1 MRVKRTQAA
10 PSQQPNK
17 RHKTCP
23 QEEGA
28 PSSEVDMLQMLP
40 QEMLH
45 LVIGN
50 LTPRECQPLRLTC
63 KALRDVVNAQVADT
77 LTVTNDMAQYLV
89 LEQVKHS
96 RSGAHNL
103 SNGWVARLLA
113 KFPKIKNLDVKCS
126 QNVLTLF
133 SRHMVRDCLGS
144 VPPGSVPLARIFDL
158 ADHVKTNSRRH
169 SAVLICELIKF
180 KVAQSL
186 TSKPPGYEA
195 MRQDIKQ
202 YGRADQL
209 LTEHRIE
216 LQARV
221 IELVE
226 KVLTLKGHVD
236 ARAHEH
242 YKYARDTLDDSLL
255 QLVSCLQ
262 PRHSKYAYQ
271 LLAKAA
277 DPAKAARGWRW
288 LFYFLARQKQAEA
301 AIEAYKVVDKQ
312 ALAQLS
318 PTCLSEL
325 FRSLIDNEITT
336 QPEPKLRAITSDSGS
351 WTKFLYRG
359 NFTLTST
366 QSREGALEKVAADLI
381 GKDYLDTAVNVMNR
395 FETESTAMEIW
406 TQLLGALG
414 IVPGGEM
421 PLVTRDLHRVVSDQ
435 VHKASLLAMQAQP
448 ARRVACHI
456 PLVEVLVAEGH
467 LEDAYNLVA
476 SYPEQGA
483 LDKHLLRALNVFSL
497 ADCPPA
503 QLSSA
508 TCTLLLDVLQHRLR
522 DVAARSE
529 LTTILVAAYAARKDL
544 DMAVRLAS
552 GLDAAAAAA
561 MEADAGAAGGPAV
574 EPVPAAA
581 AQGAAGLGAGG
592 VAGVDGGALAGA
604 DGDGAGP
611 GAVAGQAGQ
620 RLAEMWRGVAVAAIR
635 QGDAG
640 VLLTALPRVNTSW
653 LLGAMDED
661 LGSDAA
667 ASTSH
672 AGPSSSR
679 PWLAEAGPGSGP
691 MAAVGGADAVADG
704 AGDAVG
710 SATAAGNS
718 NSGGMGASSGPST
731 VWQSICGVLL
741 RSGRRADL
749 ESALLQ
755 LLGERRRFLGGHT
768 DQRALLES
776 TARAMIL
783 NGCPAEALALA
794 RRLGGGYLSQPEDG
808 CGASGSGP
816 SAVPWPSTV
825 PADVEGAAATSAGVR
840 PCWSMLNVILE
851 GYMSTGQ
858 LQLVL
863 QELFAAGSAQS
874 KAAATSSGG
883 VGGAAVATGNIAA
896 GLVVPLAAGRLRQSL
911 LADVLASLTEAG
923 RLNEAVHL
931 LRVLRGGESDGPL
944 LPTQTVPLPTTV
956 QRAGSGT
963 GRVTRSNRA
972 AAAAAKR
979 NRGNSASATAADQ
992 GMDGAAGAATAAV
1005 AAAAV
1010 EPVALADSQPEA
1022 GAAPPGVGTS
1032 NHGGSLGEANQCPQP
1047 QYSRLLLEGSG
1058 DEEAGQAAGA
1068 GLAAS
1073 AVTAARASASTL
1085 PGPCTRAASLEAAL
1099 AGLVKAL
1106 LKRASGSGS
1115 SVAGGSGAA
1124 SGSSDD
1130 GSGMDGGGGGSGGM
1144 ASSGGDLL
1152 GDWLEVCKAWPLGP
1166 NRDSQ
1171 LDSLA
1176 RRAMDKGR
1184 DLEVALQAGW
1194 LLGETSQ
1201 QEQRFAYTHRDLA
1214 QKCMGQGMLEAAQA
1228 CLLRVHPHNR
1238 DSVDATARELMRWLA
1253 RAGEKP
1259 AAIQLAT
1266 IWAATDEQR
1275 AEMTKSIHA
1284 IRATASRGAA
1294 GGAAGS
1300 RAGSSSRGSS
1310 RDCPRE

>member
-1 MRVKRTQAA
+1 MRGKRAQAA

-17 RHKTCP
+17 RQKTCP

-28 PSSEVDMLQMLP
+28 SSSDIDMLQMLP
-40 QEMLH
+40 PEMLS

-63 KALRDVVNAQVADT
+63 KALCEVVNTQVADT
-77 LTVTNDMAQYLV
+77 LTVTTDMAQHLV

-96 RSGAHNL
+96 RSGAHIL

-113 KFPKIKNLDVKCS
+113 KFPKVKNLDVKCS

-133 SRHMVRDCLGS
+133 ARHMVRDCLGS
-144 VPPGSVPLARIFDL
+144 SPPGSVPLSRIFDL

-255 QLVSCLQ
+255 QIVSCLQ

-336 QPEPKLRAITSDSGS
+336 QPESKLRAITSDSGS

-395 FETESTAMEIW
+395 FETEGTAMEIW

-421 PLVTRDLHRVVSDQ
+421 PLVTRDLHRVVSE
-435 VHKASLLAMQAQP
+435 VRKASLLAMQAQP

-467 LEDAYNLVA
+467 LEEAFNLVA
-476 SYPEQGA
+476 NYPEQGA
-483 LDKHLLRALNVFSL
+483 LDKHLLRALSNVFSL
-497 ADCPPA
+497 TDCPPA
-503 QLSSA
+503 HLSNA
-508 TCTLLLDVLQHRLR
+508 TCSLLLDVLQHRLR
-522 DVAARSE
+522 DVASRSE

-544 DMAVRLAS
+544 ETAVRLAS
-552 GLDAAAAAA
+552 GLDAGAAAA
-561 MEADAGAAGGPAV
+561 MEADAGAAGGLAL

-581 AQGAAGLGAGG
+581 AQGAAGLGNGAI
-592 VAGVDGGALAGA
+592 VGVDGGPMAGA

-611 GAVAGQAGQ
+611 GVVTGLAGQ

-635 QGDAG
+635 QSDAG

-653 LLGAMDED
+653 LLGPMDED
-661 LGSDAA
+661 LGIESASAA
-667 ASTSH
+667 AFPDRTG
-672 AGPSSSR
+672 AQPR
-679 PWLAEAGPGSGP
+679 PRPTDAGPGLGPAAAAAAGGGNAAADIPASGAP
-691 MAAVGGADAVADG
+691 TM
-704 AGDAVG
+704 
-710 SATAAGNS
+710 ATAMCY
-718 NSGGMGASSGPST
+718 GGVMSVPPGPTT
-731 VWQSICGVLL
+731 VWQSICSVLL
-741 RSGRRADL
+741 RAGRRADL
-749 ESALLQ
+749 ELVLLE
-755 LLGERRRFLGGHT
+755 LLAERRRVLGGHT

-776 TARAMIL
+776 TARAMIS
-783 NGCPAEALALA
+783 NGYSTEALTLA
-794 RRLGGGYLSQPEDG
+794 RRLGGGYASPSEEA
-808 CGASGSGP
+808 CGASSTVAADVGTSAGAGLSP
-816 SAVPWPSTV
+816 SAEIESSAGTST
-825 PADVEGAAATSAGVR
+825 GVR
-840 PCWSMLNVILE
+840 PCWSVLNVVLE
-851 GYMSTGQ
+851 GCMGAGQ

-863 QELFAAGSAQS
+863 QELFAAGAAQA
-874 KAAATSSGG
+874 KA
-883 VGGAAVATGNIAA
+883 VGGSPLLTSNSAGAPGNVTA
-896 GLVVPLAAGRLRQSL
+896 GLVLHAAAGRLRQSL

-923 RLNEAVHL
+923 RLSEAVHL
-931 LRVLRGGESDGPL
+931 LRVLRGGDGDGPL
-944 LPTQTVPLPTTV
+944 LPVPVSATATAAS

-963 GRVTRSNRA
+963 ARTNRTNRA
-972 AAAAAKR
+972 VAKR
-979 NRGNSASATAADQ
+979 NRGNSASASAADQ
-992 GMDGAAGAATAAV
+992 GADGAAAMVEAEAGTGQGQAGTIQGV
-1005 AAAAV
+1005 DGSNLV
-1010 EPVALADSQPEA
+1010 EP
-1022 GAAPPGVGTS
+1022 G
-1032 NHGGSLGEANQCPQP
+1032 HCPQP

-1058 DEEAGQAAGA
+1058 DEEAGQATGS
-1068 GLAAS
+1068 GLAISSGA
-1073 AVTAARASASTL
+1073 AARVTGAVGS
-1085 PGPCTRAASLEAAL
+1085 GPCTRAASLEAAL
-1099 AGLVKAL
+1099 AALVKAL
-1106 LKRASGSGS
+1106 LKRMSSSGSCIASGLTTPSGS
-1115 SVAGGSGAA
+1115 SAGFGGAV
-1124 SGSSDD
+1124 
-1130 GSGMDGGGGGSGGM
+1130 GGK
-1144 ASSGGDLL
+1144 SSGGTPSGGDMLA
-1152 GDWLEVCKAWPLGP
+1152 DWLEVCKAWPLGP
-1166 NRDSQ
+1166 SRDAQ
-1171 LDSLA
+1171 LDALA
-1176 RRAMDKGR
+1176 RRSMDRGR

-1194 LLGETSQ
+1194 LLGEALV

-1214 QKCMGQGMLEAAQA
+1214 QKCMGQGMLESAQA
-1228 CLLRVHPHNR
+1228 CLLRVQPHNR
-1238 DSVDATARELMRWLA
+1238 EFVDSTARDLMRILA
-1253 RAGEKP
+1253 RAGDKP

-1266 IWAATDEQR
+1266 SWASSEEQR
-1275 AEMTKSIHA
+1275 AEMVRS
-1284 IRATASRGAA
+1284 IRAARSAASSGGAA
-1294 GGAAGS
+1294 GAAPGS

-1310 RDCPRE
+1310 KDCPRE

>member
-1 MRVKRTQAA
+1 MKGKRAQAA

-17 RHKTCP
+17 RQKTCP
-23 QEEGA
+23 QEEGG
-28 PSSEVDMLQMLP
+28 SSSDIDMLQMLP
-40 QEMLH
+40 PEMLY

-63 KALRDVVNAQVADT
+63 KALCEVVNTQVADT
-77 LTVTNDMAQYLV
+77 LTVTTDMAQHLV

-96 RSGAHNL
+96 RSGAHIL

-113 KFPKIKNLDVKCS
+113 KFPKVKNLDVKCS

-133 SRHMVRDCLGS
+133 ARHMVRDCLGS
-144 VPPGSVPLARIFDL
+144 SPPGSVPLSRIFDL

-255 QLVSCLQ
+255 QIVSCLQ

-336 QPEPKLRAITSDSGS
+336 QPESKLRAITSDSGS

-467 LEDAYNLVA
+467 LEEAFNLVA
-476 SYPEQGA
+476 NYPEQGA
-483 LDKHLLRALNVFSL
+483 LDKHLLRALSNAFSL

-503 QLSSA
+503 HLSNG
-508 TCTLLLDVLQHRLR
+508 TCSLLLDVLQHRLR

-552 GLDAAAAAA
+552 GLDAGAAAA
-561 MEADAGAAGGPAV
+561 MEADAGAAGGLAL

-581 AQGAAGLGAGG
+581 AQGAAGLGNGG
-592 VAGVDGGALAGA
+592 MVGADGGPLAGA

-611 GAVAGQAGQ
+611 GAVAGLAGQ
-620 RLAEMWRGVAVAAIR
+620 RLAEMWRGVAIAAIR
-635 QGDAG
+635 QSDAG

-653 LLGAMDED
+653 LLGPMDED
-661 LGSDAA
+661 LGTESASAAAFPDRTAPQPRPRQADAGPGLGPVAAAAAAAGGDAA
-667 ASTSH
+667 ADGPTSGAPSTATVMCS
-672 AGPSSSR
+672 
-679 PWLAEAGPGSGP
+679 
-691 MAAVGGADAVADG
+691 GGAMSVPPG
-704 AGDAVG
+704 PT
-710 SATAAGNS
+710 TA
-718 NSGGMGASSGPST
+718 
-731 VWQSICGVLL
+731 WQSVCSVLL
-741 RSGRRADL
+741 RAGRRADL
-749 ESALLQ
+749 ESVLLE
-755 LLGERRRFLGGHT
+755 LLAERRRVLGGHT

-776 TARAMIL
+776 TARAMIS
-783 NGCPAEALALA
+783 NGYSTEALALA
-794 RRLGGGYLSQPEDG
+794 RRLGGGYASPSEEG
-808 CGASGSGP
+808 CGASSTVAADVGTSAGAGLSP
-816 SAVPWPSTV
+816 SAEIES
-825 PADVEGAAATSAGVR
+825 SAGTTTGVR
-840 PCWSMLNVILE
+840 PCWSVLNVVLE
-851 GYMSTGQ
+851 GCMCAGQ

-863 QELFAAGSAQS
+863 QELFAAGAAQS
-874 KAAATSSGG
+874 KAVGASPLLTSN
-883 VGGAAVATGNIAA
+883 GAGTAGNVAA
-896 GLVVPLAAGRLRQSL
+896 GLVLHAAAGRLRQSL

-923 RLNEAVHL
+923 RLNEAVQL
-931 LRVLRGGESDGPL
+931 LRVLRGGEGDGPL
-944 LPTQTVPLPTTV
+944 LPMPVSTAATAASH
-956 QRAGSGT
+956 RAGSGT
-963 GRVTRSNRA
+963 GRTARTNRA
-972 AAAAAKR
+972 VAKR
-979 NRGNSASATAADQ
+979 NRGNSGSVSAADQ
-992 GMDGAAGAATAAV
+992 GADGTVAELAV
-1005 AAAAV
+1005 MV
-1010 EPVALADSQPEA
+1010 EVEA
-1022 GAAPPGVGTS
+1022 GTGQGQAGTMQAGDAG
-1032 NHGGSLGEANQCPQP
+1032 NLGELGHCPQP

-1058 DEEAGQAAGA
+1058 DEEAGQATGS
-1068 GLAAS
+1068 GLATSSGTAIRVS
-1073 AVTAARASASTL
+1073 GAVGS
-1085 PGPCTRAASLEAAL
+1085 GPCTRAASLEAAL
-1099 AGLVKAL
+1099 ASLIKAL
-1106 LKRASGSGS
+1106 LKRMSSSGSCVAGGTASGSS
-1115 SVAGGSGAA
+1115 AGGSGVA
-1124 SGSSDD
+1124 
-1130 GSGMDGGGGGSGGM
+1130 GGKSCGG
-1144 ASSGGDLL
+1144 APSGGDVLA
-1152 GDWLEVCKAWPLGP
+1152 DWLEVCKAWPLGP
-1166 NRDSQ
+1166 SRDAQ
-1171 LDSLA
+1171 LDALA
-1176 RRAMDKGR
+1176 RRAMDRGR

-1194 LLGETSQ
+1194 LLGEALV
-1201 QEQRFAYTHRDLA
+1201 QRFAYTHRDLA

-1228 CLLRVHPHNR
+1228 CLLRIQPQNR
-1238 DSVDATARELMRWLA
+1238 EFVDPTARDLMRILA
-1253 RAGEKP
+1253 RAGDKP
-1259 AAIQLAT
+1259 TAIQLAT
-1266 IWAATDEQR
+1266 VWASSEEQR
-1275 AEMTKSIHA
+1275 AEMIRS
-1284 IRATASRGAA
+1284 IRAARSAASSGGAA
-1294 GGAAGS
+1294 GAAPGS

-1310 RDCPRE
+1310 KDCPRE